1 MGRRVGRRPGKQD
14 TRTAIIEAARDAF
27 AERGF
32 DGATIR
38 QIAAAAHVDPALVHH
53 YFGTKNDL
61 FLAVLELPVDPATL
75 LEKAV
80 TGDPAETGT
89 RLVRA
94 FITAWD
100 SPVGTAGAAL
110 LRSAVSNATVARLFR
125 DLVFGRIAG
134 RLVAHLDLPPEEAP
148 MRTAL
153 VASQM
158 AGLATTRYLLQ
169 VEPLASA
176 PPEVVVAAVG
186 PTIQRYID
194 GELPPGVT
202 PHDRP
207 ARV

>member
-1 MGRRVGRRPGKQD
+1 MARRVGRRPGKQD
-14 TRTAIIEAARDAF
+14 TRTAIIEAARSAF

-38 QIAAAAHVDPALVHH
+38 QIGGAAHVDPALVHH

-80 TGDPAETGT
+80 AGDRDEVGE

-94 FITAWD
+94 FVTAWD

-110 LRSAVSNATVARLFR
+110 LRSALTNDAAARLFR
-125 DLVFGRIAG
+125 DLVFRRIAS
-134 RLVAHLDLPPEEAP
+134 RLVRHLDLPPTEAP
-148 MRTAL
+148 MRTTL
-153 VASQM
+153 VASQI

-169 VEPLASA
+169 LEPLASA
-176 PPEVVVAAVG
+176 PPEFVVAAVG
-186 PTIQRYID
+186 PTIQRYLD
-194 GELPPGVT
+194 GDLP
-202 PHDRP
+202 
-207 ARV
+207 A